1 MGKRRPK
8 SEVPDAELSFEDLER
23 KWTPLMHKLAARC
36 SIAERDDVLQEL
48 RLRLW
53 RAKLGFDPTR
63 GAKFGTY
70 LYVALQNTIWKQLWK
85 HRHRLADSLDER
97 RGTGFDVGVADSNLL
112 TAELLCQASS
122 ETRRIA
128 NKVVDGATWKDVA
141 LDETSSA
148 IKSAQHEL
156 SQLLRDD
163 ARKE

>member
-48 RLRLW
+48 RLRL
-53 RAKLGFDPTR
+53 
-63 GAKFGTY
+63 GTY